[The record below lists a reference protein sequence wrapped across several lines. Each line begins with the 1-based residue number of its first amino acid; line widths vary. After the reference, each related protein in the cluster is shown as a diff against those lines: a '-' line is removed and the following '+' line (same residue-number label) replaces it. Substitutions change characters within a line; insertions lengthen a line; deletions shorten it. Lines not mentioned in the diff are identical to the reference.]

1 MSSYPEPDNHI
12 KDKVKVILDLSN
24 YATKK
29 KIEDATSIDA
39 PNLAAKKNCC
49 FESWNWKTRH

>member
-1 MSSYPEPDNHI
+1 MSSYPEPDNQI

-29 KIEDATSIDA
+29 LEDATSTDA

-49 FESWNWKTRH
+49 FES